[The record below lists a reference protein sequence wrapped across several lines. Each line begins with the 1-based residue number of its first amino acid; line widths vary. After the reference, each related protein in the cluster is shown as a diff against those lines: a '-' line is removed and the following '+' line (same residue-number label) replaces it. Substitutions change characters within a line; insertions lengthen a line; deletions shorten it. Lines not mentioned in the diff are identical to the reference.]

1 MNRDGQPM
9 RILIVDDEEIVRQTI
24 GDYLGQAGSLVEV
37 AGDGQGGLERIRAS
51 NYDLVLIDL
60 RMPGMDGIALLGEIR
75 EVKPDLSVVII
86 TGHGNMES
94 AIKALRLGAVD
105 FLTKPIKLLE
115 LDAVLE
121 KCARLMG
128 LQRDRQRLKDTI
140 WGIQA
145 LECLRNRN
153 RKIIGTSRATQ
164 EVRKQVK
171 LSAEADCDTILITGE
186 TGSGKEVAAR
196 EIHFMAEDEG
206 SPFIAVSCP
215 ALPDSLVESELF
227 GHVKGAYTG
236 ATEDRA
242 GYFELADGGTLFL
255 DEVAELSARTQAKLL
270 RVLETRTVRRVG
282 GSKERTVKL
291 RVIAATNVSL
301 EECVQAQ
308 KFRRDLYYRLNVYTI
323 NMQPLRKRREDIM
336 LLAEHFLRG
345 FETRRGQ
352 HFEGFSPEAREL
364 LVGYDYPG
372 NARELRNLIDHAA
385 ILARSGRIEA
395 RHLLIPG
402 NLPEASTAASVR
414 PDEDLERERILK
426 ALEETKWNRRETA
439 KKLGMTYATLRY
451 RMKRYHIQ

>member
-1 MNRDGQPM
+1 VYKNSEPM

-24 GDYLGQAGSLVEV
+24 GDYLGQAGLQVDV
-37 AGDGQGGLERIRAS
+37 ASDGQGGLDRIRAYD
-51 NYDLVLIDL
+51 YDLALVDL
-60 RMPGMDGIALLGEIR
+60 RMPGMDGITLLGEIR
-75 EVKPDLSVVII
+75 ELKPELSVVIV
-86 TGHGNMES
+86 TGHGNMDS
-94 AIKALRLGAVD
+94 AIQALRLGAVD
-105 FLTKPIKLLE
+105 FLTKPNKLLE

-121 KCARLMG
+121 KSARLLG
-128 LQRDRQRLKDTI
+128 LHRDRQRLKDTI
-140 WGIQA
+140 GGIQS
-145 LECLRNRN
+145 LDYLRNRN

-164 EVRKQVK
+164 EVRKQIK
-171 LSAEADCDTILITGE
+171 LAAEEGCDTILITGE

-196 EIHFMAEDEG
+196 EIHFMAEDQD

-270 RVLETRTVRRVG
+270 RVLETRTVRRIG
-282 GSKERTVKL
+282 GSKEKTVKL

-308 KFRRDLYYRLNVYTI
+308 TFRRDLYYRLNVYSI
-323 NMQPLRKRREDIM
+323 NMQPLRKRREDII
-336 LLAEHFLRG
+336 LLAEHFLKG
-345 FETRRGQ
+345 FETIRGKR
-352 HFEGFSPEAREL
+352 FEGFSPDAREQL
-364 LVGYDYPG
+364 LGYDYPG

-395 RHLLIPG
+395 GHLCMPG
-402 NLPEASTAASVR
+402 NIHAVAGVPSVR
-414 PDEDLERERILK
+414 PDEDIERERILK

-451 RMKRYHIQ
+451 RMKRYRIH

>member
-1 MNRDGQPM
+1 M

-24 GDYLGQAGSLVEV
+24 GDYLSQAGLVVEV
-37 AGDGQGGLERIRAS
+37 ANDGQSGLEQIQTGD
-51 NYDLVLIDL
+51 YDLALIDL
-60 RMPGMDGIALLGEIR
+60 RMPGMDGITLLEKVR
-75 EVKPDLSVVII
+75 QVMPDQSVVII
-86 TGHGNMES
+86 TGHGNMEA
-94 AIKALRLGAVD
+94 AIQALRLGAVD

-121 KCARLMG
+121 KASRLLGLHRDKQRLRETIGG
-128 LQRDRQRLKDTI
+128 LQNLDF
-140 WGIQA
+140 
-145 LECLRNRN
+145 LRNRN
-153 RKIIGTSRATQ
+153 RKIIGTSRATE
-164 EVRKQVK
+164 EVRKQIR
-171 LSAEADCDTILITGE
+171 LAAEADCDTILISGE

-196 EIHFMAEDEG
+196 EIHFLAEQAD

-282 GSKERTVKL
+282 GSKERAVKL

-301 EECVQAQ
+301 EECVRAQ
-308 KFRRDLYYRLNVYTI
+308 KFRRDLYYRLNVYSI

-336 LLAEHFLRG
+336 LLAEHFLNG
-345 FETRRGQ
+345 FEASKGMR
-352 HFEGFSPEAREL
+352 FEGFSPEARAL
-364 LVGYDYPG
+364 LTGYDYPG
-372 NARELRNLIDHAA
+372 NARELRNLVDHAA
-385 ILARSGRIEA
+385 ILARSGQIEA
-395 RHLLIPG
+395 GHLCLPG
-402 NLPEASTAASVR
+402 SLQEMAAAPSAR

-451 RMKRYHIQ
+451 RMKRYQIQ